1 MPIALRDVTPADFAA
16 VVALNNEAVP
26 AVSEASLESIA
37 WFAGVS
43 SYFKVAI
50 ADDRLCGFLIALTS
64 DVQGYASEN
73 FRWFQSHYD
82 DFVYVDRIVVA
93 ADARSTGLG
102 KRFYDDLERHARGRA
117 GRITCEV
124 NTRPPNEGSLRFHA
138 RQGFRAVGAQDTEG
152 GKKTVSLL
160 SKQLS

>member
-1 MPIALRDVTPADFAA
+1 VPIELRDVTPADFPAI
-16 VVALNNEAVP
+16 VELNNEAVP
-26 AVSEASLESIA
+26 AVSESSLESIA

-50 ADDRLCGFLIALTS
+50 RDERLCGFLIALTP
-64 DVQGYASEN
+64 DVQGYPSEN
-73 FRWFQSHYD
+73 FHWFQSHYD
-82 DFVYVDRIVVA
+82 NFVYVDRIVVA
-93 ADARSTGLG
+93 AGTRSTGLG
-102 KRFYDDLERHARGRA
+102 KRFYEDLERHARRGA

-138 RQGFRAVGAQDTEG
+138 RQGFREVGTQDTEG

-160 SKQLS
+160 SKELA